1 MASSTEKRRILV
13 NAVVSLQDEDNKAS
27 DLGFKHTISRS
38 KKPYKLNLKDTLS
51 NRNEDILSL
60 GHVKKYIEEHSVN
73 LNKRKLSVD
82 ATKQVFDLNVPAGYK
97 TITGSASFKING
109 LEQHSSNNQATN
121 MTSSIDYYLSGS
133 RYEQLVLYKPRQ
145 DHSGLTVDNRDSLI
159 INYRVEKHIG

>member
-1 MASSTEKRRILV
+1 MASATEKRRILV
-13 NAVVSLQDEDNKAS
+13 NAVVSLKDESNKAS
-27 DLGFKHTISRS
+27 DLGFKHTIAKS

-51 NRNEDILSL
+51 NRNEDLLSH
-60 GHVKKYIEEHSVN
+60 GHIKRYIEEKTIS

-82 ATKQVFDLNVPAGYK
+82 ATKQVFDLNIPTGYK

-109 LEQHSSNNQATN
+109 VEQHSSNNQATN

-145 DHSGLTVDNRDSLI
+145 DHSGLLVDNRDSLI
-159 INYRVEKHIG
+159 INYRVEKA